1 MALLVLGI
9 YMRMDVHIGHV
20 MNAAYAD
27 KIVMFNIL
35 CYVLIGSGAVV
46 TFVGFLGC
54 CSAFQESSCM
64 LGTVS
69 HYKSVLFS
77 RSFVRCYSN

>member
-20 MNAAYAD
+20 MNASYGD
-27 KIVMFNIL
+27 KVFVFNIM
-35 CYVLIGSGAVV
+35 CYVMIGAGAVV
-46 TFVGFLGC
+46 TFIGFLGC

-69 HYKSVLFS
+69 PEILSENWCLCS
-77 RSFVRCYSN
+77 S